1 MIKDYLYLKDGI
13 TLEFE
18 YINVFNKKSL
28 PEISSLDVEDDKKI
42 YISKQV
48 DLPRVKL
55 REFLKNKKT
64 TLTTKIENADIIIV
78 TDPSDITDDFT
89 KKREYVGIVKTEE
102 LIEQLE
108 SLSSKKPELFSALL
122 KELEDYPHPTV
133 ATTYH
138 FRSNSG
144 VELDYASNYIKIV
157 EDPTFYEGLLTNY
170 KFCLSS
176 DLLSMIADDSPALTH
191 EQYNQLIKMISGD
204 DDNQVIAMEIMA
216 NCNYVKSLH
225 YLCGIFMNHSS
236 PMYHNPAKRH
246 VNFKSLLSFLERDPS
261 RLHIDLPH
269 TVKLLHKNGVLNEE
283 TMAFI
288 RDQFLVNASC
298 SHHLDYHNIQAVELQ
313 YTTPEIIEVFG
324 KPYTFKVPQDDRE
337 S

>member
-28 PEISSLDVEDDKKI
+28 PEISPLDVEDDKKI
-42 YISKQV
+42 YISRQV

-64 TLTTKIENADIIIV
+64 TLTTKIENTDIIIV
-78 TDPSDITDDFT
+78 TEPSDIVADFT
-89 KKREYVGIVKTEE
+89 KKREYVGTVKTKD
-102 LIEQLE
+102 LIKQLE
-108 SLSSKKPELFSALL
+108 LLSSQTPELFSTLL
-122 KELEDYPHPTV
+122 KELENYPHPTV
-133 ATTYH
+133 ATSYH
-138 FRSNSG
+138 FRSNLD
-144 VELDYASNYIKIV
+144 VELDYDSNYIKIV
-157 EDPTFYEGLLTNY
+157 EDPTFYEDLLTNY

-176 DLLSMIADDSPALTH
+176 DLLSMIVDDSPALTH

-204 DDNQVIAMEIMA
+204 NDNQVIAMEIMA

-225 YLCGIFMNHSS
+225 YLCAIFMNQSNL
-236 PMYHNPAKRH
+236 MYHNPAKRH
-246 VNFKSLLSFLERDPS
+246 VNFKSLLSFLERDLS
-261 RLHIDLPH
+261 GLDMDLPH
-269 TVKLLHKNGVLNEE
+269 AIKLLHKNGVLNEE

-288 RDQFLVNASC
+288 RDEFLINASC
-298 SHHLDYHNIQAVELQ
+298 THHLDYYNIQAVELQ